1 MKSNNVYAALR
12 KVFNLIF
19 LILQHFTGKK
29 YHTAF
34 RLFLACRAFFLGAP
48 VYLNRLNRP
57 KSGSPVRQSLG
68 RFVGFGDG
76 CDQLF

>member
-34 RLFLACRAFFLGAP
+34 RLFLACRAFF
-48 VYLNRLNRP
+48 
-57 KSGSPVRQSLG
+57 SGGPCLSEQAE
-68 RFVGFGDG
+68 
-76 CDQLF
+76 QA